1 MEWAGL
7 IKHGQCGPDIP
18 MDAKIIA
25 RLPLSV
31 KRRIIPEPTAES
43 HCIEALND
51 AHPPGIDGKWVLHE
65 WVNSLV
71 GEFWLAECDGHKE
84 CPECDGDGY
93 FFHWTHQYECEECD
107 GSGESDEETYVR
119 NDVRFVRWDGV
130 ILPDHP
136 VKWLEP

>member
-7 IKHGQCGPDIP
+7 IKRGQCGPDVP
-18 MDAKIIA
+18 MDLTIIA

-31 KRRIIPEPTAES
+31 KRRIIPEPTATDR
-43 HCIEALND
+43 CIDALNE
-51 AHPPGIDGKWVLHE
+51 AHAPGVDEKWVLHE

-71 GEFWLAECDGHKE
+71 GEFWLVACDGHE
-84 CPECDGDGY
+84 GCPECDGDGY
-93 FFHWTHQYECEECD
+93 FFHGTHQYECAECD

-136 VKWLEP
+136 VKGIEP